1 MKRPG
6 TETYPKVVGPQELE
20 PYYSRHVNAMTRE
33 ALHEKSDI
41 ALQLALR
48 DKEIADLKTQLT
60 DARAVQAELAEVYR
74 REHEQIAPLL
84 AAAVAAKPDHH
95 YVGPDGAHMVVRG
108 GSLDDF
114 KRACGIEPQGA
125 PCFQGETCSRSMPK
139 ASAEYGHLYTRG
151 WCEWCNGEPHGAP
164 PEGEW
169 HTCCGN
175 KLSFGQRCPDC
186 RTIRYREC

>member
-1 MKRPG
+1 MKEQLAKIREGLEKVAIHSDATASPLAA
-6 TETYPKVVGPQELE
+6 YPLNEAFKALIELE
-20 PYYSRHVNAMTRE
+20 R
-33 ALHEKSDI
+33 
-41 ALQLALR
+41 LA
-48 DKEIADLKTQLT
+48 
-60 DARAVQAELAEVYR
+60 
-74 REHEQIAPLL
+74 
-84 AAAVAAKPDHH
+84 
-95 YVGPDGAHMVVRG
+95 
-108 GSLDDF
+108 
-114 KRACGIEPQGA
+114 EPQGA
-125 PCFQGETCSRSMPK
+125 PYFQGETCSRSMPK